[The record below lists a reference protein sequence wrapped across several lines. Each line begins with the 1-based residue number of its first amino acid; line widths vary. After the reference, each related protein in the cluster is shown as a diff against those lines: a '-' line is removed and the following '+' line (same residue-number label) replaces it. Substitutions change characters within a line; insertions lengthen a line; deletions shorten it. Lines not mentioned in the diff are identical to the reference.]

1 MTKVAKKKARRLGRT
16 IRKTLGTLF
25 LISALVVA
33 AIPVDY
39 LQAEGEDAVAD
50 TGAEDGIM
58 AMARPENDKKIT
70 LGLNKDDPTAFPY
83 RSNIPD
89 IPFGADVT
97 PEQIY
102 STGDGQFQ
110 FAYVRSTGGGDTMIA
125 VILGYD
131 KEGPLDGGRLVIP
144 DMVDAYRRFFANTT
158 STNYSYVAVN
168 KQDNFLYYEVL
179 VDAVDENGNVIYV
192 QAVDETGKPLVDEE
206 GNPVYQKDPDGNPVT
221 QKVSSYRPCYYDD
234 YAQWKDIA
242 NDQLYYISGE
252 ITDSEGNKVPTYAR
266 TATEPEQRIYN
277 AAVRYIGN
285 QYLEAKTGQGESGW
299 TVKGDVT
306 SPENGIFA
314 GAGNIQTLV
323 VGQNLSGIGNY
334 AFAGCSALSS
344 IELANGLNTIGNY
357 AFYNC
362 VNMTD
367 VNIDAIAN
375 ISIIGERAF
384 NNCRSLQRFTV
395 PIKVERIGDSA
406 FENCEKMTEID
417 LTAGGKEVML
427 TELGYDVFKGCRSLQ
442 GITFPQVFSNNNS
455 DLDISTFQ
463 GCISLKY
470 IATGTGAITENG
482 VRDEGNGDFNLN
494 DSETDYKWSNF
505 KAEMPQGFYLKGP
518 EVAKLH
524 TTATTQ
530 EIPYSYYDRN
540 LSEYVYEL
548 TVGTG
553 SNKVIYRV
561 TEEGRLVACEMT
573 GMNTVDIP
581 LVIGPND
588 VKSIA
593 ERTFQDNCALKKI
606 TIPESINGI
615 EQNAFKGCHNLEDVI
630 FVNPPEGMT
639 IGAGAFKTQQKVG
652 TNHIIDCSNP
662 GYLEIPAGENKP
674 KSPILNFVGP
684 ISSTAAPFEY
694 AMTPGEN
701 INAGEQDQTYITY
714 QSGWPANLEVRYNP
728 ATDKNE
734 LVDYPTV
741 KELAEGLKY
750 YAKNYLGGNSSGGY
764 AYMTKSYEEAA
775 KSAASKYIAS
785 GENAELTEDESN
797 VLSAALN
804 LVLPDGIEAIG
815 TRVTPQSDGT
825 NKVEGLFEYKEAND
839 EMATGTLG
847 DGTGLRKTIT
857 AEGIEEVQDN
867 AFKKCK
873 YLKGI
878 TFSDKT
884 TSIGNHAFED
894 CDVLQD
900 VSIPATVSKMGL
912 SPFRGCDIL
921 SDVNFNESPYFS
933 CEKSVIFELGEE
945 GVHTALVEYL
955 NGKVPHIVNSEDVE
969 GITSIYPEAFMNSNI
984 ESADLS
990 TATLEEIPVSAF
1002 QGTERLFSVTLPN
1015 GCRRVNENAFA
1026 DSNIRQLVVPSTVNV
1041 INDRAF
1047 AHIDTQNPEY
1057 AALTFYCQEGTVAE
1071 DYAKSYGINIS
1082 YKLPE
1087 YEVRLYDEEGNLAK
1101 SIYVEQGQP
1110 LEIPEDL
1117 ENLPP
1122 TKGYTRLTWTPP
1134 AGTIITGLTNVYASY
1149 VPMEPSEYQK
1159 VVNFIAFDK
1168 ETILSTQTV
1177 TPGENAVPP
1186 QAPEEAGYEFTG
1198 WFGEQIGEDMLVTD
1212 EMESPVNIYAQYE
1225 KIDSLANTHT
1235 VTFLD
1240 YDNTFL
1246 YTQSVEHGKDAS
1258 APRTPSR
1265 EGYTF
1270 KEWLPY
1276 PVNVTEDMTVVAQYT
1291 SNNSGSTNPSG
1302 SPNPGTSGSPS
1313 PSPSPGTSGSSSPSP
1328 TPGGNGGNTG
1338 SGNET
1343 LYTLTVR
1350 NGSGSGQYAAG
1361 SQIIVVADEPGR
1373 SMEFDGWTVSPSAT
1387 SVTDKKLSAMAI
1399 TMPANDVAVIA
1410 NYKSRTTG
1418 TGNTSTTN
1426 TNRPTGTSGTV
1437 NRGGTT
1443 VVIDKN
1449 GLSNT
1454 GVVSATVNGSSD
1466 NFTIKITESSEAT
1479 EAVLRALQAEYG
1491 NLENVKYFP
1500 MDISLYDSTGNN
1512 KITDTTGLSVS
1523 ITLPLPDSLITY
1535 AGNNKV
1541 AGVVNDKLDKLT
1553 PRFTTINGVSCIT
1566 FTAEHFS
1573 PYVIYV
1579 DITNLSDGTITDNT
1593 PTTGDGIHPKWFL
1606 SIGLACLSFV
1616 MFTMKD
1622 SRKKQ
1627 KVKVRA

>member
-39 LQAEGEDAVAD
+39 LQAEGEGDPDAAG
-50 TGAEDGIM
+50 TADGIM
-58 AMARPENDKKIT
+58 TRERTDKKIT
-70 LGLNKDDPTAFPY
+70 LGLNSDTTAEY

-89 IPFGADVT
+89 IAKGAK
-97 PEQIY
+97 IY
-102 STGDGQFQ
+102 STGDGKFQ
-110 FAYVRSTGGGDTMIA
+110 FAYVKSTGGGDTMVA

-131 KEGPLDGGRLVIP
+131 KDGPLEGGQLVIP
-144 DMVDAYRRFFANTT
+144 DKVDAYKRFFANTS
-158 STNYSYVAVN
+158 STDYSYVAVN
-168 KQDNFLYYEVL
+168 KADEFLYYEVWEDKL
-179 VDAVDENGNVIYV
+179 VDGKPVYIPEKDADGNDKVDENGN
-192 QAVDETGKPLVDEE
+192 T
-206 GNPVYQKDPDGNPVT
+206 VYQKDPNTGEFL
-221 QKVSSYRPCYYDD
+221 KVQEKAYKPCYYDD
-234 YAQWKDIA
+234 FNKWGGFEVDELYRKKT
-242 NDQLYYISGE
+242 NDKGE
-252 ITDSEGNKVPTYAR
+252 EIEGYELTG
-266 TATEPEQRIYN
+266 TEDKQRIYG
-277 AAVRYIGN
+277 AVVRYIGN
-285 QYLEAKTGQGESGW
+285 QYLSANDKGWSVEDNVTEESQ
-299 TVKGDVT
+299 
-306 SPENGIFA
+306 GIFA
-314 GAGNIQTLV
+314 QAGNIQTLT
-323 VGQNLSGIGNY
+323 VGDNLSGIGNY

-344 IELANGLNTIGNY
+344 IKLSNGLNTIGNY

-442 GITFPQVFSNNNS
+442 GITFPQVFSNNSS

-1047 AHIDTQNPEY
+1047 AHIDTQSPEY

-1302 SPNPGTSGSPS
+1302 SPNPGTSG
-1313 PSPSPGTSGSSSPSP
+1313 SPSPGTSGSSSPSP